1 MKKFIFLFIGMIICM
16 IFIPIITIEQGFNFE
31 NVKNFIFNEKKE
43 HEVMSTCES
52 SNNEFKVLDKATN
65 EVFSIPEDKFIF
77 STVATEVPASF
88 RDEAIKAQMVAA
100 YTYFKNL
107 QAKQKMHPSDELK
120 GADFSVDSSKCKYF
134 ATDEKIHEK
143 WGNNFDFYNDKF
155 QRLLNEVF
163 GQTLKYNGE
172 YIEAMYHAISSG
184 QTESVEDVFGGNN
197 PYLKPVPSP
206 GDTLANGY
214 LTEKTLSIAEIT
226 EILKAKFPDE
236 ALDTNAVKSMFIAEK
251 NDSGLI
257 KKVSVATKT
266 LTGREIRDLFSL
278 RSSNFDIEITPDSV
292 TFKVRGY
299 GHCVGLSQY
308 GAEYMAKQGAD
319 YKEILAWYYPGTEL
333 VKD

>member
-1 MKKFIFLFIGMIICM
+1 MKKFLFLFIGMIICM
-16 IFIPIITIEQGFNFE
+16 ISIPIIAIDQGLNFA
-31 NVKNFIFNEKKE
+31 NVKNFIFNERQE
-43 HEVMSTCES
+43 HEVMSTCETT
-52 SNNEFKVLDKATN
+52 NKEFKILDKATN

-77 STVATEVPASF
+77 STVATEVPANF
-88 RDEAIKAQMVAA
+88 CDETIKAQMVAA

-107 QAKQKMHPSDELK
+107 QKKQKSHPSNELN
-120 GADFSVDSSKCKYF
+120 GADFAVDSSKCKYF

-155 QRLLNEVF
+155 QRLLSEVL

-184 QTESVEDVFGGNN
+184 QTESIEDVFGGNN

-226 EILKAKFPDE
+226 ETLKAKFPGE
-236 ALDTNAVKSMFIAEK
+236 ALDTNAVKSMCISEK

-257 KKVSVATKT
+257 KKVSVGSKT
-266 LTGREIRDLFSL
+266 FTGREIRELFSL
-278 RSSNFDIEITPDSV
+278 RSSNFDIEITPDNV
-292 TFKVRGY
+292 IFKVRGY
-299 GHCVGLSQY
+299 GHGVGLSQY

>member
-16 IFIPIITIEQGFNFE
+16 VSIPIIAIDQGLNFA

-52 SNNEFKVLDKATN
+52 FNNEFKVLDKATN

-77 STVATEVPASF
+77 STVATEVPANF

-120 GADFSVDSSKCKYF
+120 GADFAVDSSKCKYF

-172 YIEAMYHAISSG
+172 YIEAMYHSISSG
-184 QTESVEDVFGGNN
+184 QTESIEDVFGGNN

-214 LTEKTLSIAEIT
+214 LTEKTLSIEEIV
-226 EILKAKFPDE
+226 EILKAKFPGE
-236 ALDTNAVKSMFIAEK
+236 ALDANAVKSMCISEK

-257 KKVSVATKT
+257 KKVSVGNKT
-266 LTGREIRDLFSL
+266 FTGREIRELFSL
-278 RSSNFDIEITPDSV
+278 RSSNFDIEITPDNV

-299 GHCVGLSQY
+299 GHGVGLSQY
-308 GAEYMAKQGAD
+308 GAECMAKQGAD

>member
-16 IFIPIITIEQGFNFE
+16 ISIPIITIEQGFNFE

-77 STVATEVPASF
+77 STVATEVPANF

-107 QAKQKMHPSDELK
+107 QAKQKVHISDELK
-120 GADFSVDSSKCKYF
+120 GADFAVDSSKCKYF

-184 QTESVEDVFGGNN
+184 QTESIEDVFGGNN

-206 GDTLANGY
+206 GDTLADGY
-214 LTEKTLSIAEIT
+214 LTEKTLSIEET
-226 EILKAKFPDE
+226 SEILKAKFPGE
-236 ALDTNAVKSMFIAEK
+236 ALDTNCVKSMCIAEK

-257 KKVSVATKT
+257 KKVSVGTKT
-266 LTGREIRDLFSL
+266 FTGREIRELFSL
-278 RSSNFDIEITPDSV
+278 RSSNFDIEITPDNV
-292 TFKVRGY
+292 RFKVRGY
-299 GHCVGLSQY
+299 GHGVGLSQY